1 MTYIKRL
8 LVNVKTRYKNE
19 FNSLGVN
26 VKTKYKKNSKHDT
39 HKEVTS

>member
-8 LVNVKTRYKNE
+8 PVNVKTKYKNE

-26 VKTKYKKNSKHDT
+26 VKTKYKKNSKHDK
-39 HKEVTS
+39 HKEITS